1 MPGKVGCEFRPQYC
15 PRVMWRK
22 VCEENSDHDVDDNDS
37 NGDDNDADNNDD
49 DKIIIARNRQIMH
62 MCFKLLISGEIG
74 CITT

>member
-1 MPGKVGCEFRPQYC
+1 MNSDLSTAHVWCDELE
-15 PRVMWRK
+15 

-49 DKIIIARNRQIMH
+49 DKIIIARNRQIIH